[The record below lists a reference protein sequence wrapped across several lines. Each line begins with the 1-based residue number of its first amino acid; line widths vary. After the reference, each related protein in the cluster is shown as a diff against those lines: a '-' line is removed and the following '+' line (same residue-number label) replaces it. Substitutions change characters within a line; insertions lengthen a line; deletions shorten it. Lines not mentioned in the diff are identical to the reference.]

1 MKKLF
6 LSIGL
11 ALTLS
16 GFAQAKTPPEV
27 LKPYKQ
33 YRAAVK
39 AGDAELAR
47 KHAYVAWQ
55 KAEELLGASKTTGDL
70 AQNFADLTFKD
81 KDKRR
86 EEAFERSIELASFYG
101 NDAVYMSLQRQINL
115 GAYYRQ
121 VNQASK
127 MLKAS
132 KNAVQFATANGMSN
146 STFVGEAY
154 TLMAD
159 YYARK
164 GNHNKT
170 HETANSALKVFEAAS
185 DGVVTAQ
192 PILASLYSGFGNE
205 GQDNTMEAALDY
217 QKVMESID
225 GKLDQD
231 HPLAAQALGRWSYMR
246 SRLYSEGKL
255 EEAEQKGLCKCWPY
269 DKPRNESLKPIERV
283 PPKMPR
289 KAYRSG
295 YSIVE
300 FDLDD
305 AGKVINPEVLT
316 SWPEDIF
323 EKSTLR
329 ALEKWQYTAR
339 TAEESDSDRQNLLVT
354 LRYKLTDSSGNLIH

>member
-1 MKKLF
+1 MG
-6 LSIGL
+6 SEMCIRDR
-11 ALTLS
+11 
-16 GFAQAKTPPEV
+16 
-27 LKPYKQ
+27 PYKA
-33 YRAAVK
+33 YRVALK

-47 KHAYVAWQ
+47 KHAYSAWQ
-55 KAEELLGASKTTGDL
+55 KAEEFIGASQTTGDL
-70 AQNFADLTFKD
+70 AQNFADITHKQ

-86 EEAFERSIELASFYG
+86 EEAYKRSVELSSYYGADAS
-101 NDAVYMSLQRQINL
+101 NISLQRQIQL
-115 GAYYRQ
+115 AEYHRQ
-121 VNQASK
+121 INQAVK
-127 MLKAS
+127 MLNVA
-132 KNAVQFATANGMSN
+132 KNAVTFATENGLES

-154 TLMAD
+154 TLQAD

-164 GNHNKT
+164 GNHEKT
-170 HETANSALKVFEAAS
+170 RETAAAALATFETAS
-185 DGVVTAQ
+185 DGIVTAQ

-205 GQDNTMEAALDY
+205 GQNNTMEAALDY

-225 GKLDQD
+225 GKLDRD
-231 HPLAAQALGRWSYMR
+231 HPLAAQALGRWSHMR
-246 SRLYSEGKL
+246 SRLHSEGTL

-269 DKPRNESLKPIERV
+269 DKPRNESLKPIERIA
-283 PPKMPR
+283 PKMPR

-305 AGKVINPEVLT
+305 TGKVINPEILT